1 MEKEDFIKRL
11 TELRVAKGQSAR
23 DMSLAMGQSPNYINN
38 IENGKSL
45 PSLQTFFYI
54 CEHFGITPM
63 EFFDTRVKDPSK
75 QNQLAEAAVGLSP
88 SETEHL
94 IAIIKDI
101 KNKH

>member
-1 MEKEDFIKRL
+1 MEKDDFIKRL
-11 TELRVAKGQSAR
+11 TELRLARGESAR
-23 DMSLAMGQSPNYINN
+23 DMSLSMGQSPNYINN

-54 CEHFGITPM
+54 CDYLDITPM
-63 EFFDTRVKDPSK
+63 EFFNTEVQSPVALNELNNVAK
-75 QNQLAEAAVGLSP
+75 GLSP
-88 SETEHL
+88 QEIEHL